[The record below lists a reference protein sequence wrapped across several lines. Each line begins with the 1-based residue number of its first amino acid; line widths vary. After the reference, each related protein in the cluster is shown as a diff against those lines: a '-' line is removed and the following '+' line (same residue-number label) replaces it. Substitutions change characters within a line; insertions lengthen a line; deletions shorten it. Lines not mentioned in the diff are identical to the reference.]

1 MNTVKITAVAL
12 LLLLMGSVAHSV
24 TSKHVLLRVE
34 GAPLAWSASRIGD
47 RLNIQLS
54 RLGSIQV
61 RQITDDQEPPFPAD
75 SYNLDSLVNWGLEL
89 GGRYL
94 LLVDVHREGLERR
107 KGWSLPLIFHRWE
120 TVGVIEG
127 ELRLIDLTRGRLLVA
142 EPFHVEQKAKGA
154 FQATMDDDSHDPDL
168 HLSAPEKVRFFTL
181 LEQRL
186 CDEVIAKVPFL
197 VPNGQR

>member
-1 MNTVKITAVAL
+1 MKTAKATMVALVL
-12 LLLLMGSVAHSV
+12 LLLGGVTHSA
-24 TSKHVLLRVE
+24 TTKEVLLRVE
-34 GAPLAWSASRIGD
+34 GALLAWSANRISD
-47 RLNIQLS
+47 RMNIQLS

-61 RQITDDQEPPFPAD
+61 RQVEDDQEPSFPVD
-75 SYNLDSLVNWGLEL
+75 SYNLDSLVNWGLEA

-94 LLVDVHREGLERR
+94 LLIDVHREGLERR
-107 KGWSLPLIFHRWE
+107 KGWALPLIFHRWE

-127 ELRLIDLTRGRLLVA
+127 ELRLIDLTRGRLIVA

-154 FQATMDDDSHDPDL
+154 FQISVDDDPNDPDL

-186 CDEVIAKVPFL
+186 CDELVEKVPIL
-197 VPNGQR
+197 VPNGKR